1 MKTYT
6 KISLFLLIPLIAG
19 LVGCIKEEQ
28 YPVEPHIEFV
38 GFATARDI
46 SGKDSIGAISI
57 SYTDGDGDIGLY
69 EYDTI
74 EPLKYN
80 FYLKFMQVINQ
91 ELVEVKPL
99 DTTITFNAR
108 IPFLTPSGRNKNI
121 KGDIT
126 MYLELYFSK
135 KHLQSDTIA
144 FEIYIKDRALN
155 TSNVIKTPLFKIKR

>member
-1 MKTYT
+1 MKTHT
-6 KISLFLLIPLIAG
+6 KISLFLLILLFAG
-19 LVGCIKEEQ
+19 LTGCIKEEQ
-28 YPVEPHIEFV
+28 YPLEPQIEFQ
-38 GFATARDI
+38 GFATAKDVKGR
-46 SGKDSIGAISI
+46 DSIGAISI

-69 EYDTI
+69 ESDTV

-80 FYLKFMQVINQ
+80 FYLKFMQSINKQ
-91 ELVEVKPL
+91 LVEFKPV
-99 DTTITFNAR
+99 DTNITFNAR

-126 MYLELYFSK
+126 MYLELYFAK
-135 KHLQSDTIA
+135 QRLQSDTIA